1 MRMSVR
7 TVSRPS
13 TIPKMV
19 SDELPDTESSGKERP
34 STVDGSSTLRASAE
48 AGKLGKCPLDFL
60 CLLPVVIGRVVE
72 DKVISPFL
80 LLEGG
85 KNMGTGPSLSVTGAG
100 LGISFTLNTLLRTL
114 GVVVDAVVVC
124 GVVLPRAFTRVLLT
138 IVVLPLDFE
147 LRFLKLCA
155 RWFTGVAGAL
165 TCDEGVGKVFAGGSP
180 LVTISTS
187 FTHW

>member
-1 MRMSVR
+1 MRMRVR
-7 TVSRPS
+7 TARRPR
-13 TIPKMV
+13 TIPSVV
-19 SDELPDTESSGKERP
+19 SVELADTESSGDESS
-34 STVDGSSTLRASAE
+34 STVDGSSTRRAPAA

-60 CLLPVVIGRVVE
+60 CLFPVGIGRAVE
-72 DKVISPFL
+72 GKVMPPFL

-85 KNMGTGPSLSVTGAG
+85 KNMGTGPSPSATGAG
-100 LGISFTLNTLLRTL
+100 LGISLTLNTLLRTL

-138 IVVLPLDFE
+138 MVLPLDFE
-147 LRFLKLCA
+147 LRFLKLCV

-165 TCDEGVGKVFAGGSP
+165 TCDEGVEKVFAGSP
-180 LVTISTS
+180 VTASTS

>member
-13 TIPKMV
+13 TIPNMV
-19 SDELPDTESSGKERP
+19 SDELPDTESSGKERS
-34 STVDGSSTLRASAE
+34 STSDGSSTLRASAE
-48 AGKLGKCPLDFL
+48 AGKFGKRPLDFL
-60 CLLPVVIGRVVE
+60 RLLLVAIGRIVE
-72 DKVISPFL
+72 DKVKSPFL
-80 LLEGG
+80 LLDGG
-85 KNMGTGPSLSVTGAG
+85 KNIGTGPSLSATGAG

-147 LRFLKLCA
+147 FRFLKLCV

-180 LVTISTS
+180 STS